1 VDIAGVSTFDLLAI
15 LFFMAF
21 FVLGFIQGAIR
32 RLLGLGSMVFSFLF
46 AANLAGP
53 LKSFLAENWTQF
65 HPDYSYMI
73 GFGTVFVA
81 ATLAFSLTIQG
92 FYKSQPLFE
101 RARFVDELIGG
112 AVGVLQAGLIIGAA
126 VVILDSF
133 FAIPGIPESNRE
145 LPFLRDFWTALDGS
159 RTAEIFRESVIPA
172 LFSISGPFIP
182 DTLRSFFPGS

>member
-1 VDIAGVSTFDLLAI
+1 MDIAGVGTFDLLSI
-15 LFFMAF
+15 LFFIAF
-21 FVLGFIQGAIR
+21 FVVGFIQGAIR
-32 RLLGLGSMVFSFLF
+32 RVLGLGSMVFSFLF
-46 AANLAGP
+46 AVNVAGP
-53 LKSFLAENWTQF
+53 LKTFLAQNWTQF

-101 RARFVDELIGG
+101 KARFVDELIGG
-112 AVGVLQAGLIIGAA
+112 FVGLIQAGLIIGAA

-145 LPFLRDFWTALDGS
+145 LPFLRDFWNALNVS
-159 RTAEIFRESVIPA
+159 QTAEIFRESIIPGI
-172 LFSISGPFIP
+172 FSISGPFIP
-182 DTLRSFFPGS
+182 DSLRAFFPGS